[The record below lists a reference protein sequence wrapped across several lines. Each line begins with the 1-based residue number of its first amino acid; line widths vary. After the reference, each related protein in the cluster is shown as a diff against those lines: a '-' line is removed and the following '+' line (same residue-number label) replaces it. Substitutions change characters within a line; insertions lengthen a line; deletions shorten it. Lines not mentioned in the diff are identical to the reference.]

1 MRSFRLVLVCQDQQA
16 IIARVSRWIADQGGN
31 IVSSDQHS
39 TDPFGGAF
47 FLRIVFVV
55 EKDLSQAQFQER
67 FRGFMAAMGWE
78 GAYWR
83 LVAEDEPKRMAI
95 LASKQAHCLLDL
107 LWRVRSQE
115 LPAVVPCVIS
125 NHADHEQIVESLGFS
140 YHYVSATPQNKPEA
154 EAQIQEILE
163 KNQVDLVVLARYM
176 QILSPEFSERYAG
189 HMINIHHSF
198 LPAFK
203 GANPYSRAK
212 ERGVKLVGATAHYV
226 TADLDEGPIIEQDT
240 IRVTHRDSI
249 EDLRRKGAD
258 IERLVLGRAVRW
270 HLEDRVLLDGSRT
283 VVFT

>member
-31 IVSSDQHS
+31 IVNSDQHS
-39 TDPFGGAF
+39 TDPFGGTF
-47 FLRIVFVV
+47 FLRTVFVV
-55 EKDLSQAQFQER
+55 EKNLNQAQVQAR

-78 GAYWR
+78 GAFWR

-107 LWRVRSQE
+107 LWRIRSQE

-125 NHADHEQIVESLGFS
+125 NHPDHEQIVESLGFS
-140 YHYVSATPQNKPEA
+140 YHYVLATPQNKPEA
-154 EAQIQEILE
+154 EARIQEILE

-249 EDLRRKGAD
+249 DDLRRKGAD

-283 VVFT
+283 VVFA